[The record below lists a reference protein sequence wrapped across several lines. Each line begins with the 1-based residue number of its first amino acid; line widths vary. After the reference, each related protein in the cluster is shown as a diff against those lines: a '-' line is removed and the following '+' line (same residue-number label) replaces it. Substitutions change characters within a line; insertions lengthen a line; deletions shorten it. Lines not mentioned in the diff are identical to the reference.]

1 MIRPVETFVFY
12 LLVIGGV
19 LFFKLTT
26 GEQRAVWAWDFW
38 TALLI
43 LGGLGFVYEL
53 LH

>member
-1 MIRPVETFVFY
+1 MIRAVETFVFY

-26 GEQRAVWAWDFW
+26 GQQRGVWAWDFW
-38 TALLI
+38 TLL
-43 LGGLGFVYEL
+43 LLAGGAGFAWDL